1 MMKQMSAEIY
11 SLPTTPLVTTDLT
24 EQGPRISLRRGSNIL
39 MLELPATYPEADLS
53 DPRWVVKSHFIDRPH
68 SVREFATEEPLEV
81 GIPGPFTRIEVTLR
95 DGDEDLIETVTFTG
109 ITDEA
114 PFIVYDRTT
123 LIAPQGTLEAAEPLG
138 IWAGWEVGPLPD
150 QVRVPQREPVD
161 VAKHGDFEWDFD
173 VAILPNARG
182 LDNEPVFTKSPRVH
196 LIAEGEW
203 RIDLTYA
210 PLGGE
215 QEEISEQTFDAG
227 IAEPFPGDLYEDP
240 WVGRYKVSLWHDDE
254 LVDVRFISLAE
265 GLHMRATND
274 GPRGMDF
281 RIIDALGTHSA
292 FSYTLASPPKKPIAL
307 EKGLRTLEDTEVS
320 RREVVASEA
329 GYELEFDVW
338 PEALFSRVKRIGLEP
353 TEHSDKPVIF
363 AGQLDQDDMFT
374 VHSPRPLPLAKF
386 VTIDG
391 RQKIK
396 ELARTSRTTQAVTS
410 LAVPN
415 AALANA
421 VRKQPT
427 AELFLMWSTL
437 SYEDYLDSLPAGE
450 REVHQARS
458 LERRI
463 VEYEASASTSLIYA
477 ALATVRK
484 SPFVSRGLLNGDE
497 IIIEQNAEP
506 QADLVGWAWPLAE
519 PTVATTQLT
528 PTEEGFELPADL
540 AEQGSLLVD
549 VRELRAS
556 SNLAAPARPSSASI
570 VITPEGSPAA
580 LVSKDWTPEQLWDTF
595 RALHVLSQRSP
606 NPKLQAMFDS
616 TIDRLRAQP
625 EAAVHALARTGVSVN
640 QQARSLAR
648 TRLFHSPLE
657 AAAESGVDSYLDL
670 LLDPSASEN
679 PELTAVRES
688 GADGLTRPMLLNA
701 ATIHS
706 PTPPVD
712 DLMGEAGRVAAL
724 RECFANNGALDALGT
739 IEHLRNDAT
748 ALASLVQN
756 AGVDMSVS
764 HTLIAL
770 GAFASG
776 NTADELN
783 AAAWMPYISYAFA
796 LASRAAANDI
806 IMESPLLK
814 EDMPMLAD
822 VLPLAPRLFFYDLVT
837 AEALF
842 RDRDM

>member
-123 LIAPQGTLEAAEPLG
+123 LIAPQGTLEDAEPLG

-173 VAILPNARG
+173 VATLPNARG

-240 WVGRYKVSLWHDDE
+240 WVGRYKVSLWHDE
-254 LVDVRFISLAE
+254 QLVDVRFISLAE
-265 GLHMRATND
+265 GLHMRAIND

-281 RIIDALGTHSA
+281 RIIDALGAHSA

-307 EKGLRTLEDTEVS
+307 EKGLRTFEDTEVS

-396 ELARTSRTTQAVTS
+396 ELARTSKTTQAVTS

-450 REVHQARS
+450 REAHQARS

-463 VEYEASASTSLIYA
+463 VCLLYTSP
-477 ALATVRK
+477 
-484 SPFVSRGLLNGDE
+484 SPRDQRGSRM
-497 IIIEQNAEP
+497 
-506 QADLVGWAWPLAE
+506 
-519 PTVATTQLT
+519 
-528 PTEEGFELPADL
+528 
-540 AEQGSLLVD
+540 
-549 VRELRAS
+549 
-556 SNLAAPARPSSASI
+556 PSSA
-570 VITPEGSPAA
+570 
-580 LVSKDWTPEQLWDTF
+580 
-595 RALHVLSQRSP
+595 
-606 NPKLQAMFDS
+606 
-616 TIDRLRAQP
+616 
-625 EAAVHALARTGVSVN
+625 
-640 QQARSLAR
+640 
-648 TRLFHSPLE
+648 
-657 AAAESGVDSYLDL
+657 
-670 LLDPSASEN
+670 
-679 PELTAVRES
+679 
-688 GADGLTRPMLLNA
+688 
-701 ATIHS
+701 
-706 PTPPVD
+706 
-712 DLMGEAGRVAAL
+712 
-724 RECFANNGALDALGT
+724 
-739 IEHLRNDAT
+739 
-748 ALASLVQN
+748 
-756 AGVDMSVS
+756 
-764 HTLIAL
+764 
-770 GAFASG
+770 
-776 NTADELN
+776 
-783 AAAWMPYISYAFA
+783 
-796 LASRAAANDI
+796 
-806 IMESPLLK
+806 
-814 EDMPMLAD
+814 
-822 VLPLAPRLFFYDLVT
+822 
-837 AEALF
+837 
-842 RDRDM
+842 

>member
-1 MMKQMSAEIY
+1 MMRKMSAEIY
-11 SLPTTPLVTTDLT
+11 SLPTTPLVDTDLV
-24 EQGPRISLRRGSNIL
+24 EQGPRLSLRRGSNIL
-39 MLELPATYPEADLS
+39 MLELPATNPEAEVTE
-53 DPRWVVKSHFIDRPH
+53 PRWVVQSHFIDRPRTL
-68 SVREFATEEPLEV
+68 REFATEEPLEV
-81 GIPGPFTRIEVTLR
+81 GIPGPFTRIIVTLK
-95 DGDEDLIETVTFTG
+95 DGEDELIEPTTFTG
-109 ITDEA
+109 ITDA
-114 PFIVYDRTT
+114 AHFIVYDRTT
-123 LIAPQGTLEAAEPLG
+123 LIAPQGTLEEAEPLG
-138 IWAGWEVGPLPD
+138 IWAGWEVGALPD
-150 QVRVPQREPVD
+150 QVTVPQREPVD
-161 VAKHGDFEWDFD
+161 IAKHSDFEWDFN
-173 VAILPNARG
+173 VSILPNARG
-182 LDNEPVFTKSPRVH
+182 LDNEPVFTQSPRVRFM
-196 LIAEGEW
+196 AEGEW

-215 QEEISEQTFDAG
+215 QEEISEQTFEAG
-227 IAEPFPGDLYEDP
+227 IAEPFPSDLYEDP
-240 WVGRYKVSLWHDDE
+240 WVGRYKVSLWRDAE

-265 GLHMRATND
+265 GLHMRATNE

-281 RIIDALGTHSA
+281 RIIDALGAHST

-307 EKGLRTLEDTEVS
+307 EKGKRTFEDTEVS
-320 RREVVASEA
+320 RREVVASDA

-353 TEHSDKPVIF
+353 TEHSDKPVIL

-396 ELARTSRTTQAVTS
+396 ELARTSKTTQAVKN

-421 VRKQPT
+421 VRKQPS

-437 SYEDYLDSLPAGE
+437 SYEDYLDSLPEAE
-450 REVHQARS
+450 RAAHEARS

-484 SPFVSRGLLNGDE
+484 SPLVSRGLLGDDE
-497 IIIEQNAEP
+497 IIIEQNVEP
-506 QADLVGWAWPLAE
+506 QADLVGWTWPLATPTVE
-519 PTVATTQLT
+519 PTQLV
-528 PTEEGFELPADL
+528 PTESGFELPSDL
-540 AEQGSLLVD
+540 IEQGSLLVD
-549 VRELRAS
+549 VRELTPSA
-556 SNLAAPARPSSASI
+556 NLTAPARPSSASI
-570 VITPEGSPAA
+570 VVTPEGAEPARA
-580 LVSKDWTPEQLWDTF
+580 SKDWTPEELWGAF

-616 TIDRLRAQP
+616 IIDRLRANP
-625 EAAVHALARTGVSVN
+625 EAALHALAQTGVSVN
-640 QQARSLAR
+640 QQARSVAR

-657 AAAESGVDSYLDL
+657 SDIESTADNYLDL
-670 LLDPSASEN
+670 LLDPSASDN
-679 PELTAVRES
+679 AELAAVRET
-688 GADGLTRPMLLNA
+688 GADGLTRPMLLDA
-701 ATIHS
+701 ATVHS
-706 PTPPVD
+706 PTPEVD
-712 DLMGEAGRVAAL
+712 DIMGEAARVAAL

-739 IEHLRNDAT
+739 IEQLRKDAT
-748 ALASLVQN
+748 ALASVVQN
-756 AGVDMSVS
+756 AGVDMSIS
-764 HTLIAL
+764 HTLVAL

-796 LASRAAANDI
+796 LAARGAANDVV
-806 IMESPLLK
+806 MESPLLK

-842 RDRDM
+842 HNREM

>member
-1 MMKQMSAEIY
+1 MKQMSAEIY
-11 SLPTTPLVTTDLT
+11 SLPTTPLVTTDLV
-24 EQGPRISLRRGSNIL
+24 EQGPRLSLRRGSNIL
-39 MLELPATYPEADLS
+39 MLQLPATDPEADVE
-53 DPRWVVKSHFIDRPH
+53 DPRWVVESHFIDRPH
-68 SVREFATEEPLEV
+68 TLREFSTEEPINV
-81 GIPGPFTRIEVTLR
+81 GIPGPFTRIVVTLQ
-95 DGDEDLIETVTFTG
+95 DGEEEPIEPTTFTG
-109 ITDEA
+109 ITDAA

-123 LIAPQGTLEAAEPLG
+123 LIAPQGTLEEAEPLG
-138 IWAGWEVGPLPD
+138 VWAGWEVGALPD
-150 QVRVPQREPVD
+150 RVEVPQREPVD

-173 VAILPNARG
+173 VAVLPNARG
-182 LDNEPVFTKSPRVH
+182 LDGEPVFTKSPRVH
-196 LIAEGEW
+196 LLTEGEW

-215 QEEISEQTFDAG
+215 QEDVSEQTFEAG
-227 IAEPFPGDLYEDP
+227 IAEPFPSDLYEDP
-240 WVGRYKVSLWHDDE
+240 WVGRYKVTLWRDAE
-254 LVDVRFISLAE
+254 LADVRFISLAE
-265 GLHMRATND
+265 GLHMRATNE
-274 GPRGMDF
+274 GPRGIDF
-281 RIIDALGTHSA
+281 RIIDALGAHSA

-307 EKGLRTLEDTEVS
+307 EKGLRTFEDTEVS
-320 RREVVASEA
+320 RREVVASDA

-353 TEHSDKPVIF
+353 TEHSDKPVIL

-396 ELARTSRTTQAVTS
+396 ELARTSKTTQAVTS

-421 VRKQPT
+421 VRKQPS

-437 SYEDYLDSLPAGE
+437 SYEDYLASLPEKE
-450 REVHQARS
+450 RAAHEARS
-458 LERRI
+458 LDRRV

-484 SPFVSRGLLNGDE
+484 SPLVGRGLLTEDE
-497 IIIEQNAEP
+497 ISVEQNVDP
-506 QADLVGWAWPLAE
+506 QVELLGWTWPLAD
-519 PTVATTQLT
+519 PTVAPTQLE
-528 PTEEGFELPADL
+528 PTEAGFALPPEVA
-540 AEQGSLLVD
+540 AQGPMLVD
-549 VRELRAS
+549 VRELTTSA
-556 SNLAAPARPSSASI
+556 NLAAPKRPSSASI
-570 VITPEGSPAA
+570 VVSPEGAEPALASSEWSP
-580 LVSKDWTPEQLWDTF
+580 EELWKAF

-616 TIDRLRAQP
+616 IIDGLRADP
-625 EAAVHALARTGVSVN
+625 SAAIHALAHTGVSVN

-657 AAAESGVDSYLDL
+657 AAAESGADSYLDL

-739 IEHLRNDAT
+739 IEHLRKDAT

-756 AGVDMSVS
+756 AGVDMSVN

-842 RDRDM
+842 RDHDM

>member
-1 MMKQMSAEIY
+1 MKQMSAEIY
-11 SLPTTPLVTTDLT
+11 SLPTTPLVTTDLV
-24 EQGPRISLRRGSNIL
+24 EQGPRLSLRRGSNIL
-39 MLELPATYPEADLS
+39 MLQLPATDPEADVE
-53 DPRWVVKSHFIDRPH
+53 DPRWVVESHFIDRPH
-68 SVREFATEEPLEV
+68 TLREFSTKEPINV

-95 DGDEDLIETVTFTG
+95 DGDEDLIETITFTG
-109 ITDEA
+109 ITDDA

-123 LIAPQGTLEAAEPLG
+123 LIAPQGTLEEATPLG

-173 VAILPNARG
+173 VATLPNARG

-215 QEEISEQTFDAG
+215 QEEISEQTFEAG
-227 IAEPFPGDLYEDP
+227 TAEPFPSDLYEDP
-240 WVGRYKVSLWHDDE
+240 WVGRYKVTLWHNAE
-254 LVDVRFISLAE
+254 LADVRFISLAE
-265 GLHMRATND
+265 GLHMRATNE
-274 GPRGMDF
+274 GPRGIDF
-281 RIIDALGTHSA
+281 RIIDALGAHSA

-307 EKGLRTLEDTEVS
+307 EKGLRTFEDTEVS
-320 RREVVASEA
+320 RREVVASDA

-353 TEHSDKPVIF
+353 TEHSDKPVIL

-396 ELARTSRTTQAVTS
+396 ELARTSKTTQAVTS

-421 VRKQPT
+421 VRKQPS

-437 SYEDYLDSLPAGE
+437 SYEDYLESLPEKE
-450 REVHQARS
+450 RAAHEARS
-458 LERRI
+458 LDRRV

-484 SPFVSRGLLNGDE
+484 SPLVGRGLLTEDE
-497 IIIEQNAEP
+497 ISVEQNVDP
-506 QADLVGWAWPLAE
+506 QVDLLGWTWPLAN
-519 PTVATTQLT
+519 PTVAPTQLE
-528 PTEEGFELPADL
+528 PTEAGFALPPEVA
-540 AEQGSLLVD
+540 AQGPMLVD
-549 VRELRAS
+549 VRELTTSA
-556 SNLAAPARPSSASI
+556 NLAAPKRPSSASI
-570 VITPEGSPAA
+570 VVSPEGAEPALA
-580 LVSKDWTPEQLWDTF
+580 SSEWTPEELWKAF

-616 TIDRLRAQP
+616 IIDGLRADP
-625 EAAVHALARTGVSVN
+625 SAAIHALTHTGVSVN

-648 TRLFHSPLE
+648 TRLFHAPLDPVE
-657 AAAESGVDSYLDL
+657 AGSDNYLDL
-670 LLDPSASEN
+670 LLNPSASDN
-679 PELTAVRES
+679 AELSAVRES
-688 GADGLTRPMLLNA
+688 GADGLTRPMLLAA
-701 ATIHS
+701 ATVHS
-706 PTPPVD
+706 PTPRVD
-712 DLMGEAGRVAAL
+712 DVMGEAARVAAL

-739 IEHLRNDAT
+739 IEQLRKDAT
-748 ALASLVQN
+748 ALASVVQN
-756 AGVDMSVS
+756 AGVDMSIS
-764 HTLIAL
+764 HTLVAL
-770 GAFASG
+770 GAFGSG

-796 LASRAAANDI
+796 LAARGAANDV

-842 RDRDM
+842 HNRAI

>member
-1 MMKQMSAEIY
+1 M
-11 SLPTTPLVTTDLT
+11 
-24 EQGPRISLRRGSNIL
+24 
-39 MLELPATYPEADLS
+39 
-53 DPRWVVKSHFIDRPH
+53 
-68 SVREFATEEPLEV
+68 
-81 GIPGPFTRIEVTLR
+81 
-95 DGDEDLIETVTFTG
+95 
-109 ITDEA
+109 
-114 PFIVYDRTT
+114 
-123 LIAPQGTLEAAEPLG
+123 
-138 IWAGWEVGPLPD
+138 
-150 QVRVPQREPVD
+150 PQREPVD

-173 VAILPNARG
+173 VHILPHARG
-182 LDNEPVFTKSPRVH
+182 LDDEPVFTQSPRVH

-227 IAEPFPGDLYEDP
+227 IAEPFPSDLYEDP
-240 WVGRYKVSLWHDDE
+240 WVGRYKVSLWRDEE

-265 GLHMRATND
+265 GLHMRAAND

-281 RIIDALGTHSA
+281 RIIDALGAHSA

-307 EKGLRTLEDTEVS
+307 EKGLRTFEDTEVS

-396 ELARTSRTTQAVTS
+396 ELARTSRTTQSVTS

-421 VRKQPT
+421 VRKQPS

-437 SYEDYLDSLPAGE
+437 SYEDYLDSLPAG
-450 REVHQARS
+450 ARGS
-458 LERRI
+458 PGPQLGRRI

-519 PTVATTQLT
+519 PTVAPTQLT
-528 PTEEGFELPADL
+528 PTEEGFELPAEL

-580 LVSKDWTPEQLWDTF
+580 LASRTGPRSSSGTPSARFTCSRSAARTQSCKRCSTARLTACAPNRRQRCRLW
-595 RALHVLSQRSP
+595 RAPAS
-606 NPKLQAMFDS
+606 AS
-616 TIDRLRAQP
+616 TSRPARLRARACSTRRWRP
-625 EAAVHALARTGVSVN
+625 PPNPAPIATWISSSSLPPARTPS
-640 QQARSLAR
+640 
-648 TRLFHSPLE
+648 SP
-657 AAAESGVDSYLDL
+657 
-670 LLDPSASEN
+670 PCAS
-679 PELTAVRES
+679 PA
-688 GADGLTRPMLLNA
+688 
-701 ATIHS
+701 
-706 PTPPVD
+706 
-712 DLMGEAGRVAAL
+712 LM
-724 RECFANNGALDALGT
+724 D
-739 IEHLRNDAT
+739 
-748 ALASLVQN
+748 
-756 AGVDMSVS
+756 
-764 HTLIAL
+764 
-770 GAFASG
+770 
-776 NTADELN
+776 
-783 AAAWMPYISYAFA
+783 
-796 LASRAAANDI
+796 
-806 IMESPLLK
+806 
-814 EDMPMLAD
+814 
-822 VLPLAPRLFFYDLVT
+822 
-837 AEALF
+837 
-842 RDRDM
+842 